1 MEEDEDNVYMTS
13 IHDHYAA
20 RPDDIENMCLA
31 KFAIHYEPV
40 TSQTDSLH
48 DLDNNSDTESDSQHN
63 NRNTRIKLKD
73 GLDIMKKCS
82 QEFILRVKNYKQ
94 NMEPEKFYHSRL
106 LLYLPWQNDD
116 ELLGQ
121 YENYHAHYLEVLD
134 LVEHIMQ
141 VNFT

>member
-1 MEEDEDNVYMTS
+1 MKKSRKVIFVNSNLRDERISLPKCQKVLDTMEEDEDNVYMTS
-13 IHDHYAA
+13 IHDCYAA

-31 KFAIHYEPV
+31 KFAVNYEPV

-73 GLDIMKKCS
+73 GLGIMKKCS

-106 LLYLPWQNDD
+106 LLYLPW
-116 ELLGQ
+116 
-121 YENYHAHYLEVLD
+121 
-134 LVEHIMQ
+134 
-141 VNFT
+141 